1 MLFAVP
7 TMALDVEHR
16 AWQYP
21 TYSFNLSYK
30 AYDPVIVINP
40 VYLIHT
46 LFLPPRN
53 WYLSLSEDSEWIS
66 VLNKLANISAWL
78 GHILYCNTRPAVRI
92 YLTSHIVMLIQIS
105 FAYYFM
111 QLAVHSSCNIA
122 TNYLNIET
130 IYNPELGIGYVVAFQ
145 KRKKLQFTDI
155 I

>member
-1 MLFAVP
+1 MWR
-7 TMALDVEHR
+7 TGNG

-46 LFLPPRN
+46 LVLPPRN
-53 WYLSLSEDSEWIS
+53 WYLSLSEDSEWKWIS

-111 QLAVHSSCNIA
+111 QHTVHSSCNIA
-122 TNYLNIET
+122 YCYKLFET
-130 IYNPELGIGYVVAFQ
+130 D
-145 KRKKLQFTDI
+145 LQWLI
-155 I
+155 WNERN